1 MPDLSWNLADLFELV
16 ADTAP
21 ERNALAHGV
30 SGPTR
35 SWRELDRNANA
46 LALHLARQHQPGDK
60 IALYSYNRPE
70 FVETLVAAFKAR
82 LVTVHVNYSYREEE
96 MV

>member
-1 MPDLSWNLADLFELV
+1 VPKWLEFRRSLRAGGGHR
-16 ADTAP
+16 ARA
-21 ERNALAHGV
+21 ERTRARRRGA
-30 SGPTR
+30 TR

-46 LALHLARQHQPGDK
+46 LALHLARRHQPGEK

-82 LVTVHVNYSYREEE
+82 LVR
-96 MV
+96 